1 MMDLKIRAKELSK
14 QAADYS
20 RQGIELIKAGDREKG
35 HSLMKQAN
43 EVGKRCRVILQEIIR
58 QQGGC

>member
-1 MMDLKIRAKELSK
+1 MTDLRAKAKELSK

-20 RQGIELIKAGDREKG
+20 RQGVELIIAGDREKG

-43 EVGKRCRVILQEIIR
+43 EAGKRCRVVLQEIIR
-58 QQGGC
+58 QKS